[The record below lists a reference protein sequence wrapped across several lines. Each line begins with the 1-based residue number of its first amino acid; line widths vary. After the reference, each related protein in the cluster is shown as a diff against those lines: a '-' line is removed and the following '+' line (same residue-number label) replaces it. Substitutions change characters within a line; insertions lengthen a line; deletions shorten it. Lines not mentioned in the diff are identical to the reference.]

1 LRSTP
6 PHRLLLE
13 EKLSPEKDDDRDGGK
28 DVPTG
33 GSQGADGKDDLMGTP
48 MDSIAF
54 QAGEDNKAQG
64 TTGLMTTWLKR
75 KIVFLN

>member
-1 LRSTP
+1 MWSTP
-6 PHRLLLE
+6 PPLLLE

-33 GSQGADGKDDLMGTP
+33 GSQGADEKDDLMEAP
-48 MDSIAF
+48 KDSIAF
-54 QAGEDNKAQG
+54 QAGEDDKAQG
-64 TTGLMTTWLKR
+64 TSGLMSTWLKL